1 MPRQGGLSVEGF
13 GMVRALFGGRSAS
26 PPRRARR
33 IRIPPASLLLTL
45 ALAMPL
51 GAAAQEAIE
60 LPLSGPPLELATR
73 AYQAVADGDYTTAT
87 ALLREAIRQR
97 PDSELLRV
105 QLVDALIAAD
115 DLSAATA
122 EARIADAGDPRIA
135 ERLATIRERLAFRA
149 DRRSWDSLDYRDAIG
164 GAPSNVDPAFV
175 AADAAYKA
183 LAAGRAAAAVEG
195 ARTAVRLAP
204 DRREYRLLLAD
215 ALSAAGRKAEA
226 ETVLSALI
234 AARPDADLLTQ
245 RGYIRQALG
254 RDAAA
259 ADDFAAAL
267 RLLPAG
273 SPQAWTLRMAL
284 ADAALAAGRTSE
296 AEAILSELLARQP
309 SVSLSTQRGNL
320 RLQRGDAAGALA
332 DFQAALRLGPTRP
345 GEARSLRLAAAD
357 AAMSADQPQTA
368 LDLLEPLAGEASYAV
383 ASRIG
388 FALLA
393 LDRKPEALSAFE
405 TARRLAS
412 GVAERTLATRTV
424 IALMSELGQ
433 REEARDLL
441 TEALADGSL
450 NGASD
455 LDIAYLA
462 SGVGDDALALPYY
475 EKAEAAGELKGR
487 AYLDA
492 AYVAKRR
499 FRNAEAV
506 EFFKA
511 GIDAADAGEIE
522 LDPQYKFGL
531 RREVADITRTW
542 GAYLTVTYGAVGVMP
557 SSTTAPT
564 PTGGRNVGQV
574 GAEVYWR
581 PPEIGYRNGALVEVF
596 ARAFETVYDERGG
609 QTGPETLQGFLGVR
623 WKPFADWNLIFEGAR
638 LVKLGS
644 ASREDWLGRAAFS
657 AGEGTDLNV
666 VDPHWTTWQIYGE
679 ADRFF
684 ETSQNVAIFEG
695 RVGESFRL
703 DAISDKL
710 VATPFLA
717 LGGSYDS
724 SFANPGAL
732 GTGPGFA
739 LRYWFREDKYAAPRS
754 YVDMNVQYRF
764 KLAGDNRARGLFAGM
779 TVSY

>member
-1 MPRQGGLSVEGF
+1 MPF
-13 GMVRALFGGRSAS
+13 GAG
-26 PPRRARR
+26 
-33 IRIPPASLLLTL
+33 
-45 ALAMPL
+45 
-51 GAAAQEAIE
+51 AQETIE
-60 LPLSGPPLELATR
+60 LPLSGPPLALATR
-73 AYQAVADGDYTTAT
+73 AYEAVAAGDFTTAVS
-87 ALLREAIRQR
+87 LLREALRQR
-97 PDSELLRV
+97 PDSEQLRV

-115 DLSAATA
+115 DLATATA
-122 EARIADAGDPRIA
+122 EARIADVGDPRIA
-135 ERLATIRERLAFRA
+135 DRLATISERLAFRA

-164 GAPSNVDPAFV
+164 GAPSTTDPAFV
-175 AADAAYKA
+175 EADAAFKA
-183 LAAGRAAAAVEG
+183 LAAGRASTAVER
-195 ARTAVRLAP
+195 ARAAVRLAP

-226 ETVLSALI
+226 ETVLSALL
-234 AARPDADLLTQ
+234 AARPDAALLTQ
-245 RGYIRQALG
+245 RGYLRQALG
-254 RDAAA
+254 RHGAA

-273 SPQAWTLRMAL
+273 SPEAWTLRLAL

-296 AEAILSELLARQP
+296 AEAILTELLSRRP
-309 SVSLSTQRGNL
+309 TVSLFTQRGNL

-345 GEARSLRLAAAD
+345 GEARTLRLAAAD
-357 AAMSADQPQTA
+357 AAMAANQPQAA
-368 LDLLEPLAGEASYAV
+368 LDLLGPLAGETSYAV

-393 LDRKPEALSAFE
+393 LDRKEEALAAFE
-405 TARRLAS
+405 TARRLAP
-412 GVAERTLATRTV
+412 GATERTLATRTV
-424 IALMSELGQ
+424 IALMSELGR
-433 REEARDLL
+433 REEARVLL

-450 NGASD
+450 AGASD

-462 SGVGDDALALPYY
+462 SGVGDDELALPYY

-492 AYVAKRR
+492 AYAAKRR

-542 GAYLTVTYGAVGVMP
+542 GAYLTVTYGAVGVAP

-564 PTGGRNVGQV
+564 PSGGRNVGQI

-596 ARAFETVYDERGG
+596 ARAFQTIYDERGG
-609 QTGPETLQGFLGVR
+609 RTGPETLQGLVGVR
-623 WKPFADWNLIFEGAR
+623 WKPFSDWNLIFEGAR

-644 ASREDWLGRAAFS
+644 ASREDWLARAAFS

-666 VDPHWTTWQIYGE
+666 VDPHWTTWQVYGE

-684 ETSQNVAIFEG
+684 ETAQNVAVFEG

-724 SFANPGAL
+724 SFADPGAL

-764 KLAGDNRARGLFAGM
+764 RLAGDNRARGLFAGM

>member
-1 MPRQGGLSVEGF
+1 
-13 GMVRALFGGRSAS
+13 MVRALFGGRAAS

-33 IRIPPASLLLTL
+33 IRIPSTSLLLAL

-51 GAAAQEAIE
+51 GAGAQETIE
-60 LPLSGPPLELATR
+60 LPLSGPPLALATS
-73 AYQAVADGDYTTAT
+73 AYEAVAAGDFTTAVS
-87 ALLREAIRQR
+87 LLREALRQR
-97 PDSELLRV
+97 PDSEQLRV

-115 DLSAATA
+115 DLAAATA

-135 ERLATIRERLAFRA
+135 ERLATIRERLAFQA

-164 GAPSNVDPAFV
+164 GAPSTTDPAFV
-175 AADAAYKA
+175 EADAAFKA
-183 LAAGRAAAAVEG
+183 LAAGRASVAVER
-195 ARTAVRLAP
+195 ARAAVRLAP

-215 ALSAAGRKAEA
+215 ALSAAGRRAEA

-234 AARPDADLLTQ
+234 AARPDAALLTQ
-245 RGYIRQALG
+245 RGYLRQALG
-254 RDAAA
+254 RPSSA

-273 SPQAWTLRMAL
+273 SPEAWTLRLAL

-296 AEAILSELLARQP
+296 AEAILTELLSRGP
-309 SVSLSTQRGNL
+309 TVSLFTQRGNL
-320 RLQRGDAAGALA
+320 RLQRGDAVGALA
-332 DFQAALRLGPTRP
+332 DFQAALRLGPTRAA
-345 GEARSLRLAAAD
+345 EARSLRLAAAD
-357 AAMSADQPQTA
+357 AAMSANQPQTA

-383 ASRIG
+383 ASRLG

-393 LDRKPEALSAFE
+393 LDRKEEALAAFE
-405 TARRLAS
+405 TARSLAH
-412 GVAERTLATRTV
+412 GAAERTLATRTV
-424 IALMSELGQ
+424 IALMSELGR
-433 REEARDLL
+433 REEARALL

-450 NGASD
+450 AGASD

-462 SGVGDDALALPYY
+462 SGVGDDELALPYY

-492 AYVAKRR
+492 AYAAKRR

-542 GAYLTVTYGAVGVMP
+542 GAYLTVTYGAVGVAP

-564 PTGGRNVGQV
+564 PSGGRNVGQI

-596 ARAFETVYDERGG
+596 ARAFQTIYDERGG
-609 QTGPETLQGFLGVR
+609 QTGPETLQGLVGVR
-623 WKPFADWNLIFEGAR
+623 WKPFSDWNLIFEGAR

-644 ASREDWLGRAAFS
+644 ASREDWLARAAFS
-657 AGEGTDLNV
+657 AGQGTDLNV
-666 VDPHWTTWQIYGE
+666 VDPHWTTWQVYGE

-684 ETSQNVAIFEG
+684 ETAQNVAVFEG

>member
-1 MPRQGGLSVEGF
+1 ML
-13 GMVRALFGGRSAS
+13 
-26 PPRRARR
+26 
-33 IRIPPASLLLTL
+33 L
-45 ALAMPL
+45 ALALVVPL
-51 GAAAQEAIE
+51 GATAQETIE
-60 LPLSGPPLELATR
+60 LPLSGPPLALATR
-73 AYQAVADGDYTTAT
+73 AYQAVADGDFTTAVS
-87 ALLREAIRQR
+87 LLREALRQR
-97 PDSELLRV
+97 PDSEQLRV

-122 EARIADAGDPRIA
+122 EARRADASDPRIA
-135 ERLATIRERLAFRA
+135 ERLATIRERLAFQA
-149 DRRSWDSLDYRDAIG
+149 DRRSFDTLDYRDAIG
-164 GAPSNVDPAFV
+164 GAPPTFDPAFV
-175 AADAAYKA
+175 EADAGFKA
-183 LAAGRAAAAVEG
+183 LAAGRASVAVER
-195 ARTAVRLAP
+195 ARAAVRLAP
-204 DRREYRLLLAD
+204 DRRDYRVLLAD

-234 AARPDADLLTQ
+234 AARPDAELLAQ
-245 RGYIRQALG
+245 RGYLRQALG
-254 RDAAA
+254 RDGAA

-267 RLLPAG
+267 RLLPPG
-273 SPQAWTLRMAL
+273 SPEAWTLRLAL

-296 AEAILSELLARQP
+296 AEAILTELLARRP
-309 SVSLSTQRGNL
+309 TVSLFTQRGNL

-332 DFQAALRLGPTRP
+332 DFQAALRLGPTRAA
-345 GEARSLRLAAAD
+345 EARSLRLAAAD
-357 AAMSADQPQTA
+357 AAMAADQPQAA

-383 ASRIG
+383 ASRRG

-393 LDRKPEALSAFE
+393 LERKEDALAAFE
-405 TARRLAS
+405 SARALAT
-412 GVAERTLATRTV
+412 GPTERTVATRSV
-424 IALMSELGQ
+424 ITLLGELGRQ
-433 REEARDLL
+433 DEARALL
-441 TEALADGSL
+441 EAALADGSL
-450 NGASD
+450 AGASD

-462 SGVGDDALALPYY
+462 TSAGDDALALPYY
-475 EKAEAAGELKGR
+475 EKAAAAGELKGR
-487 AYLDA
+487 TFLDA

-511 GIDAADAGEIE
+511 GIDAARAGEIE
-522 LDPQYKFGL
+522 VDPQYLFGL

-564 PTGGRNVGQV
+564 PSGGRNVGQL

-596 ARAFETVYDERGG
+596 ARAFETIYDERGG
-609 QTGPETLQGFLGVR
+609 KTGPETLQGLVGVR
-623 WKPFADWNLIFEGAR
+623 WKPFSDWNLIFEGAR

-644 ASREDWLGRAAFS
+644 ASREDWLARAAFS
-657 AGEGTDLNV
+657 AGAGTDLNV
-666 VDPHWTTWQIYGE
+666 VDPHWTTWQVYGE

-684 ETSQNVAIFEG
+684 ETAQNVAVFEG

-703 DAISDKL
+703 DPISDKL

-724 SFANPGAL
+724 SFEDPGAL
-732 GTGPGFA
+732 GAGPGFA
-739 LRYWFREDKYAAPRS
+739 LRYWFREDTYAAPRS